1 MLLQFKNGWMVK
13 SITEIQ
19 INNSMMSVLSG
30 KKILLGVSGGIAAY
44 KTASLVRLFIK
55 AGAHV
60 QVIMTPASKDF
71 VTPLTLSTLS
81 KNPVYST
88 FYDQEGDNEK
98 WNNHVELGLWADLM
112 LIAPATANTMSKM
125 ANGTCDNLLIA
136 TYLSAKCPVYFA
148 PAMDLDMY
156 KHPSSKASLE
166 ALELFGNLLIPAEV
180 GELASGLS
188 GEGRMAEP
196 ENIVAFIEAD
206 LESKLPLKGK
216 KILVTAGPTYEAID
230 PVRFIGNHSSG
241 KMGFDIAK
249 CAAGLGAS
257 VILVAGPNNFKI
269 DHPLIDLYDV
279 VSAQEMY
286 EVCHRYYDD
295 VDVAIAAAAVA
306 DYRPKKVAEHKIKK
320 NSEEF
325 VIELEKTKD
334 ILYSLGQAK
343 KKQFLIGFALE
354 TENEIEN
361 AKAKIQKKNLDLIVL
376 NSLQDEGA
384 GFKKAT
390 NKVTF
395 IDKRF
400 NVEPM
405 DLKSKELVATDIL
418 NKVIRHFYA

>member
-1 MLLQFKNGWMVK
+1 
-13 SITEIQ
+13 
-19 INNSMMSVLSG
+19 MSVLNG

-44 KTASLVRLFIK
+44 KTATLVRLFIK

-81 KNPVYST
+81 KNPVHSS
-88 FYDQEGDNEK
+88 FFNQDDEDEV

-112 LIAPATANTMSKM
+112 LVAPATANTLSKM
-125 ANGTCDNLLIA
+125 ATGNCDNLLIA
-136 TYLSAKCPVYFA
+136 AYLSAKCPVYFA

-156 KHPSSKASLE
+156 KHPSTLSSFS
-166 ALELFGNLLIPAEV
+166 ALKRFGNIMIPAES

-196 ENIVAFIEAD
+196 ENIVAFLEAD

-216 KILVTAGPTYEAID
+216 KILITAGPTYEAID

-241 KMGFDIAK
+241 KMGFDIANE
-249 CAAGLGAS
+249 AASLGAE
-257 VILVAGPNNFKI
+257 VFLIAGPTHLKVKNS
-269 DHPLIDLYDV
+269 LIKVVDV

-286 EVCHRYYDD
+286 DACHLYFNE

-306 DYRPKKVAEHKIKK
+306 DYRPKFVADQKIKK
-320 NSEEF
+320 NTEEF
-325 VIELEKTKD
+325 SIELEKTKD
-334 ILYSLGQAK
+334 ILSSLGAIK
-343 KKQFLIGFALE
+343 KNQFLIGFALE

-361 AKAKIQKKNLDLIVL
+361 AKLKIQKKNLDLIVL
-376 NSLQDEGA
+376 NSLQDKGA
-384 GFKKAT
+384 GFKKET

-395 IDKRF
+395 IDKNF
-400 NVEPM
+400 EIEPLE
-405 DLKSKELVATDIL
+405 LKSKESVAADIL
-418 NKVIRHFYA
+418 NKVILHFSKS